1 MKTLSLQWRIA
12 LAYTVLILVSVG
24 AVSLYL
30 VSFVRDSYLS
40 ALQERLDQE
49 AGLVAETSTK
59 YFRGPLD
66 AADLQVAA
74 ARTASLVG
82 ARVTIIARD
91 GTVLADSWEDPAQM
105 EDHSG
110 RPEFQ
115 DALSG
120 GLGRSTRT
128 SATMGEELRYTAVTV
143 VVDGTLMG
151 VARVAVPTS
160 GIHANIRRIVATV
173 ALSALVVVFLSVGL
187 GFFLA
192 RRASR
197 SIRSVAE
204 AARRL
209 SAGDLEAR
217 AEALPSDETRDLADA
232 FNRMATSL
240 KTVIRDLSGERNKLS
255 AVLDTMAD
263 SVVVIRSDGQL
274 ELINRSAE
282 QLLLVRAEDAVG
294 RRFMEVVR
302 DHELQHLIA
311 HSLETEES
319 QYDEVELL
327 PRRRHLAAVATPLAG
342 PAGSLQAEQGPG
354 GVLLTLHDLTRA
366 RQLDATR
373 REFVSNVSHE
383 LRTPLASIKAMVE
396 TLESGAL
403 QEPNVATDFVGR
415 IHKEVDRLNKLV
427 EGLLELSSVESGRVE
442 LQSAPVDL
450 RTLIGEVDAQLQA
463 RAQAKRI
470 ALGVSLSSDLPSVA
484 GEADRLRQVLVNLLD
499 NAIKFTA
506 EGGKIAVAARAGDR
520 SVEVSVTDDGIGI
533 PQEHLPHIFERF
545 YKVDRSRRYG
555 GTGLGLAIV
564 KHIVKAHGGEVGVD
578 SREGEGSRFWF
589 TVPVAR

>member
-49 AGLVAETSTK
+49 AGLVAETTTR

-74 ARTASLVG
+74 ARTASLIG
-82 ARVTIIARD
+82 ARVTIMGRD

-105 EDHSG
+105 ENHSG

-115 DALSG
+115 DALRG

-128 SATMGEELRYTAVTV
+128 SATVGQELRYTAVAIS
-143 VVDGTLMG
+143 VDGTLMG
-151 VARVAVPTS
+151 VARIAVPTS
-160 GIHANIRRIVATV
+160 SIHANVRRITTTV
-173 ALSALVVVFLSVGL
+173 ALAAVIVVLLAVALSIY
-187 GFFLA
+187 LA

-197 SIRSVAE
+197 SIRLVAD

-217 AEALPSDETRDLADA
+217 AEALASDETRELADA
-232 FNRMATSL
+232 FNHMAASL
-240 KTVIRDLSGERNKLS
+240 KTIVGDLSLERNKLS

-263 SVVVIRSDGQL
+263 SVIVIQGDGRVGL
-274 ELINRSAE
+274 LNRATEELLQVTAR
-282 QLLLVRAEDAVG
+282 QAVG
-294 RRFMEVVR
+294 RRFMEVIR
-302 DHELQHLIA
+302 DHELQRLLSHA
-311 HSLETEES
+311 VETGTQ
-319 QYDEVELL
+319 QYGEVELL
-327 PRRRHLAAVATPLAG
+327 HRRRYLTAVATPLRG
-342 PAGSLQAEQGPG
+342 EIPS
-354 GVLLTLHDLTRA
+354 GVLLTLHDLTQA
-366 RQLDATR
+366 RQIDTTR

-403 QEPNVATDFVGR
+403 QQPEVAADFTGR
-415 IHKEVDRLNKLV
+415 IHREVDRLTNLA
-427 EGLLELSSVESGRVE
+427 EDLLELSSLESGRVSLE
-442 LQSAPVDL
+442 LRPVDL
-450 RTLIGEVDAQLQA
+450 VPLINEAVAQLRAAADAKGVGVDANLH
-463 RAQAKRI
+463 
-470 ALGVSLSSDLPSVA
+470 DSVPQVM
-484 GEADRLRQVLVNLLD
+484 GEADKLRQVVVNFLD
-499 NAIKFTA
+499 NAIKFTP
-506 EGGKIAVAARAGDR
+506 EGGKITVSARGGER
-520 SVEVSVTDDGIGI
+520 SVEVSVADTGIGI
-533 PQEHLPHIFERF
+533 PQEHLAHVFERF

-555 GTGLGLAIV
+555 GTGLGLAIA
-564 KHIVKAHGGEVGVD
+564 KHIVQEYGGEVGVE